1 MSIEQLATQGRDRL
15 HGGLASV
22 DTALLRH
29 MRDKALRSCFRRLE
43 ETSHRMEHVATI
55 HHKEYINDA
64 AARSVNATLYTLQ
77 RIAGPV
83 VWIAF
88 GGDAAADYSVLQPVA
103 LRKVGKLICVGDDC
117 HALHRAFGSLL
128 PDVVDVPDIATAVAV
143 ASRSVADDVRVIL
156 SPATA
161 VGEPTEIVARQY
173 IHQVNEL

>member
-117 HALHRAFGSLL
+117 HTLFPPPR
-128 PDVVDVPDIATAVAV
+128 P
-143 ASRSVADDVRVIL
+143 AD
-156 SPATA
+156 PPTA
-161 VGEPTEIVARQY
+161 VGAAPPPQGSPGVGREFLKK
-173 IHQVNEL
+173 NF